1 MLDSTTDYIFTVLL
15 EEGRPVATSHSPGCV
30 AVTGYAPAD
39 FEADASFW
47 HSIVPEEDRA
57 KVLELAAKVVAGK
70 SVPPIEHRIVHKSG
84 AVRWVRNTPVSH
96 KDASGHVISYDGLVS
111 DVTER
116 KRAEQGL
123 AAQYAVA
130 RVLAEAASLDEATPR
145 LLQAA
150 CEGLGWEVGD
160 LWRVDAA
167 ADVLRCVAVWH
178 KASVQVPE
186 FEAETRQL
194 TFGRG
199 SGLPGRIWA
208 NGKPAWIENV
218 AGDVNFPRATSA
230 AKEGL
235 HGAFGFPIL
244 LGNKVLGV

>member
-116 KRAEQGL
+116 KRAEQRL

-160 LWRVDAA
+160 LWRGDGAA
-167 ADVLRCVAVWH
+167 YVARCVEVWGQ
-178 KASVQVPE
+178 KTAGGAGFRAGRPP
-186 FEAETRQL
+186 L
-194 TFGRG
+194 TFWRR
-199 SGLPGRIWA
+199 SGVFG
-208 NGKPAWIENV
+208 
-218 AGDVNFPRATSA
+218 GDFGEPRTRPSL
-230 AKEGL
+230 KQRS
-235 HGAFGFPIL
+235 
-244 LGNKVLGV
+244 